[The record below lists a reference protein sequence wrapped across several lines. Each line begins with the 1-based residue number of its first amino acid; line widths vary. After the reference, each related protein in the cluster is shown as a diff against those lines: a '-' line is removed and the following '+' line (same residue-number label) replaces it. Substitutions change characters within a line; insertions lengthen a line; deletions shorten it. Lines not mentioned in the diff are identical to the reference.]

1 MKIRRSLINPLY
13 EDDSEE
19 QQEETR
25 KQNEI
30 MDTDSLTEIQ
40 PEPFENEPEYE
51 KDRYENEIEQRKP
64 KKSLFSS
71 LGASFTQ
78 AANVVKPK
86 PRPRRIK
93 VFNQQDAQLIEPIL
107 VNQPISA
114 DIPKE
119 ERVIHTGIDD
129 TTVSRDQLIFE
140 ITPKKPSLQD
150 RLEFIRVY
158 FERRQELLE
167 ISMLWKNPALPFMIV
182 SLIAIAG
189 ILFIGGI
196 FEFDRIPLSI
206 PVFYNHV
213 EKSWEQSDKSIIFIA
228 GIVIVLIE
236 GFLLNV
242 ITKIFRSDRRF
253 ALTLSWMVTFIN
265 ALILIAALQIYA
277 LIT

>member
-1 MKIRRSLINPLY
+1 MKIRRPLINPLS

>member
-51 KDRYENEIEQRKP
+51 EDRYENEIEQRKP

-71 LGASFTQ
+71 LGASFAQ

-119 ERVIHTGIDD
+119 ERVIHTRIDD
-129 TTVSRDQLIFE
+129 TPVSRDQLIFE